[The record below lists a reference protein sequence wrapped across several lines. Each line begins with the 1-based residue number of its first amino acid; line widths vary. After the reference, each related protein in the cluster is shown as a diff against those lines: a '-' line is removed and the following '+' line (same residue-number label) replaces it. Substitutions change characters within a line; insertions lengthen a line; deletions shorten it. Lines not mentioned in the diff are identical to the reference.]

1 MTRAGVLCR
10 NSDRHGRAF
19 APGFRLGAPP
29 RSRGFRS
36 ARAGGPG
43 FRSRNPDPDFR
54 DSGPKKSG
62 FRAQKSGFR
71 AHEVESSEA
80 RDPNSGFARPGLP
93 EVPARR
99 GRMCKAG
106 RKSKPVTEA
115 AISSKDRALLAAWLR
130 AKVKK
135 QPQSRMNA
143 GEVDVLDFKQLCV
156 SRCSLAPATGPPS
169 HPSAPRRTSF
179 TQRRLASALGRDRS
193 TPRGCSPSSRSRD
206 SSSRRT
212 SGRTP
217 TLQ

>member
-1 MTRAGVLCR
+1 MTRAR
-10 NSDRHGRAF
+10 NPGPPSRSF
-19 APGFRLGAPP
+19 APASRSAHPGFAAPASRGSGISFPEP
-29 RSRGFRS
+29 RSRL
-36 ARAGGPG
+36 P
-43 FRSRNPDPDFR
+43 
-54 DSGPKKSG
+54 G
-62 FRAQKSGFR
+62 FRAQKVGIPGPKVGIPGPQSRKFG
-71 AHEVESSEA
+71 S

-130 AKVKK
+130 AKVKKRSEPLK